1 MALRKIPNL
10 RQFERG
16 FLVTPANEDNP
27 LGTFVEF
34 DQVDEHQHRHSG
46 TSLKFKQ
53 ALVGGNIEPLHFVE
67 YYGMSTHDLGM
78 DRHRQRGWLTSQARP
93 IATLPDDH
101 EENFWDIYGNE
112 DAAYQYNDEDPPR
125 INMRASAMLG
135 HEVYGN
141 IIFIPRSWR
150 LEDEG

>member
-1 MALRKIPNL
+1 MGHNRLPNI

-16 FLVTPANEDNP
+16 FLVTPADEENP

-34 DQVDEHQHRHSG
+34 DQVDELQHRHSG

-53 ALVGGNIEPLHFVE
+53 ALVGGLIEPLHFVE
-67 YYGMSTHDLGM
+67 YYDT
-78 DRHRQRGWLTSQARP
+78 P
-93 IATLPDDH
+93 NLPDDH
-101 EENFWDIYGNE
+101 EDYFWDIYGNE
-112 DAAYQYNDEDPPR
+112 DARYQYNDEDPPR

-141 IIFIPRSWR
+141 IIFIPRAWR
-150 LEDEG
+150 LEDE

>member
-1 MALRKIPNL
+1 MGHKRFPNI

-53 ALVGGNIEPLHFVE
+53 ALVGGNIEPLHFAE
-67 YYGMSTHDLGM
+67 YY
-78 DRHRQRGWLTSQARP
+78 RGSLS
-93 IATLPDDH
+93 DDH
-101 EENFWDIYGNE
+101 EDYFWDIYGNE
-112 DAAYQYNDEDPPR
+112 DASFQYNDEDPPR
-125 INMRASAMLG
+125 VNMRASTMLG
-135 HEVYGN
+135 YEVYGN
-141 IIFIPRSWR
+141 IIFVPRSWR